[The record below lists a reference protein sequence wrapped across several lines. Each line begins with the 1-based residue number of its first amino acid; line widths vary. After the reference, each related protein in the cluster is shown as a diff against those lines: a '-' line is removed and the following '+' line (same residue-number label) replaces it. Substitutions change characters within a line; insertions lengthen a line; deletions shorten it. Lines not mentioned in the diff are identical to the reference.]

1 MVEVGEVAVAV
12 ECFAVVVTEY
22 SSAIREEEL
31 SHAESVVDSAG
42 EGEGAGEV
50 TAHSHDGGGGEA
62 FEFASLNEKREEF
75 EFGSSELSVVVER
88 FGSKGPPGE
97 GNGRFDVVAATQEV
111 DGFGGEI
118 DRRAV
123 IAGAVGAVRSSPEVI
138 EVVIAVVVRLVCWSV
153 THGVLRPGCCV
164 VLLVM
169 VWRTLWGGLKV
180 TVTSWRSGAAT

>member
-1 MVEVGEVAVAV
+1 VAVAV

-22 SSAIREEEL
+22 SSAVGEEEL
-31 SHAESVVDSAG
+31 SHAESVVDSTG

-50 TAHSHDGGGGEA
+50 TAHSHDSGGGEA
-62 FEFASLNEKREEF
+62 FEFASLNEEREEF
-75 EFGSSELSVVVER
+75 EFGSSELSVVVEC

-118 DRRAV
+118 DGCAV
-123 IAGAVGAVRSSPEVI
+123 IAGAVGSVRSSPEVL
-138 EVVIAVVVRLVCWSV
+138 EVVVRLVRWSV
-153 THGVLRPGCCV
+153 THGVLRPGWWV
-164 VLLVM
+164 MWLVM
-169 VWRTLWGGLKV
+169 GWRTLRSGLKV